1 MRMTVPQIA
10 ASRTQRAVKD
20 LTAAARST
28 QPDKV
33 NWVAQGEART
43 ILDQL
48 TECVVANLKWRDI
61 LRTRQYGNVPRE
73 LLEKTLAEC
82 ATLPDTL
89 ARLEQSG
96 AELISAI
103 LAVPDE
109 DTADEIES
117 PWGPYTL
124 ADCSLH
130 AYWNMVYHEGQ
141 INYVQTLYG
150 DTEEHY

>member
-10 ASRTQRAVKD
+10 ASRTRRVVND
-20 LTAAARST
+20 LIAAARST

-33 NWVAQGEART
+33 TWVPLGEART
-43 ILDQL
+43 VLDQL
-48 TECVVANLKWRDI
+48 TECVIANIKWRNI
-61 LRTRQYGNVPRE
+61 LASHQYGNVSPE
-73 LLEKTLAEC
+73 VFEQTVAEC
-82 ATLPDTL
+82 ATLEGTL

-96 AELISAI
+96 AALAEAI

-109 DTADEIES
+109 ETGDDIES
-117 PWGPYTL
+117 PWGRYTL
-124 ADCSLH
+124 ADCCLH

>member
-10 ASRTQRAVKD
+10 ASRTQRAVTD
-20 LTAAARST
+20 LIAAAQST

-33 NWVAQGEART
+33 TWVPLGEART

-48 TECVVANLKWRDI
+48 TECAIANLKWRNI
-61 LRTRQYGNVPRE
+61 LQTRQYANVSE
-73 LLEKTLAEC
+73 EAWEHTVAAC
-82 ATLPDTL
+82 TTLPDTL

-96 AELISAI
+96 AELVAAI
-103 LAVPDE
+103 LAVAE
-109 DTADEIES
+109 EETADEIPT
-117 PWGPYTL
+117 PWGPYSL
-124 ADCSLH
+124 ADCCLH

-150 DTEEHY
+150 DTDEHY